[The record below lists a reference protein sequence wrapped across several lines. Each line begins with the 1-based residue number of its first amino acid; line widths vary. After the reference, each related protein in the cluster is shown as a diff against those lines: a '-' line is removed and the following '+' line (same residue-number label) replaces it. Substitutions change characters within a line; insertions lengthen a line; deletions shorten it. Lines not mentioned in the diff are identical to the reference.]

1 MFNDLACCSSFSWS
15 SLIRLGSCVW
25 YQERKTLLLCNL
37 QNCNSLSL
45 DLNMAKP
52 IQLCFIPIHL
62 CQRYSKS
69 HLQGFDKL
77 IVEFIKLW
85 YIRHPCYRGWCLYKY
100 WMTLV
105 LLFHAF
111 NSWGNL
117 SGESSQFLRTE
128 KLNPDVYCI
137 ASSGRLYTHSV
148 YPTQNPLLQ
157 LKVNHLL
164 CNWLSW
170 VRTVVVFV
178 FVVFFSISPVPCNY
192 GLKVLVVLVPQSE
205 LAEVGAFLPGIT
217 LALSAWINFESSC
230 M

>member
-1 MFNDLACCSSFSWS
+1 MISDLGIVLSSLCFIHLPVFNDLACCSSFSWS

-85 YIRHPCYRGWCLYKY
+85 YIRQPCYRGWCLYKY

-128 KLNPDVYCI
+128 KLTQMSI
-137 ASSGRLYTHSV
+137 ALHLRVDYIPIQYILRKIHFYNLRLIICYATGCHG
-148 YPTQNPLLQ
+148 
-157 LKVNHLL
+157 
-164 CNWLSW
+164 W
-170 VRTVVVFV
+170 
-178 FVVFFSISPVPCNY
+178 
-192 GLKVLVVLVPQSE
+192 E
-205 LAEVGAFLPGIT
+205 L
-217 LALSAWINFESSC
+217 W
-230 M
+230 